1 MHENEM
7 IGRLMELEKYK
18 FVDPKLV
25 AEIVRDVYKVQ
36 EIEDIPPISRREKS

>member
-7 IGRLMELEKYK
+7 IGRLLELEKYR
-18 FVDPKLV
+18 FVDHRIV
-25 AEIVRDVYKVQ
+25 AEIVRDVYKLQ